1 MTGITIT
8 PITDDEIAA
17 LNLTDL
23 DRKAPFVI
31 TSVTGSMFS
40 TARHYGGMKFR
51 GFEYDLNA
59 IEDALY
65 RRDVV
70 KWLKSHRRAA
80 TNTIKALDLKKMGT
94 QPGLE
99 I

>member
-8 PITDDEIAA
+8 PITDDEVAV

-23 DRKAPFVI
+23 DRKVPFVI

-40 TARHYGGMKFR
+40 TARHYGGIKFQ
-51 GFEYDLNA
+51 GFEYDFNA

-70 KWLKSHRRAA
+70 QWLTAYRREATKAA
-80 TNTIKALDLKKMGT
+80 KQKNAAM
-94 QPGLE
+94 QRGLGL
-99 I
+99 

>member
-8 PITDDEIAA
+8 PIADDEIDA

-40 TARHYGGMKFR
+40 TARHYGGMKFK

-70 KWLKSHRRAA
+70 QWLAAHRREATKAA
-80 TNTIKALDLKKMGT
+80 KQKNADL
-94 QPGLE
+94 QRGLGL
-99 I
+99 

>member
-8 PITDDEIAA
+8 PISDDEIAA
-17 LNLTDL
+17 LNLTEL

-40 TARHYGGMKFR
+40 TARHYGGMKFK
-51 GFEYDLNA
+51 GFEYDFNA

-70 KWLKSHRRAA
+70 QWLTAYRREATKAA
-80 TNTIKALDLKKMGT
+80 KQKNADL
-94 QPGLE
+94 QRGLGL
-99 I
+99 